1 MTAYYIKFIDK
12 NGETITSKRT
22 HKYRVF
28 RIFAR
33 QEVRRLEGIYIKFT
47 YDTQQDANGEL
58 VKFINDGTYK
68 TKKEALLAINAFH
81 EVENE

>member
-12 NGETITSKRT
+12 NGKTITSKRT
-22 HKYRVF
+22 HNYRAY

-33 QEVRRLEGIYIKFT
+33 QEVRRITGIYIKFT
-47 YDTQQDANGEL
+47 YGKALDANGEHI
-58 VKFINDGTYK
+58 VFSNEGTYK
-68 TKKEALLAINAFH
+68 TKKEALVAINAFH